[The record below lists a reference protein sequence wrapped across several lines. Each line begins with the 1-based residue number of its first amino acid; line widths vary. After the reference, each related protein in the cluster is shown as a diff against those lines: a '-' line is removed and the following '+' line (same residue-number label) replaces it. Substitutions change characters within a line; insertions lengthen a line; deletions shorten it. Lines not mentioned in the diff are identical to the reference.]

1 MVKAFDR
8 IRNVAHNISFK
19 DLMNLVFSSSKPIDI
34 LIQFGQPKAVSCRT
48 ITPFFNNFSV
58 MRFASFSE
66 FQVVVIKFAKKCQ
79 LYQYI
84 RHNLEK
90 L

>member
-1 MVKAFDR
+1 
-8 IRNVAHNISFK
+8 
-19 DLMNLVFSSSKPIDI
+19 MNLVFSSSKPIDI

-66 FQVVVIKFAKKCQ
+66 FQVVVIKFAIEGFVLRSINLI
-79 LYQYI
+79 LY
-84 RHNLEK
+84 
-90 L
+90 